1 MVVAI
6 YIMTYRLTKPL
17 RSMSEA
23 AKALAKG
30 DFSKRVPVTSD
41 DEIGELAISFNG
53 MTDSLSRLE
62 STRRSFV
69 ANVSHEL
76 KTPMTTISGFIDGIL
91 DGTIKPNE
99 REYYLN
105 IVSSEVK
112 RLSRLVNN
120 MLNIARLESE
130 EFALKRERFDFFGLL
145 CTIMIGQ
152 EKRIEERSINVKGL
166 EDLQSVT
173 VCCDKDLIHQ
183 VVYNLVDNAI
193 KFTNQGG
200 EIVFSLSQ
208 DSENMVFTISNTGK
222 GIPENELPFVFER
235 FYKIDKSRS
244 DVKESTGLGLYIAK
258 MIVSAHKGKISVTS
272 KENEFTTFK
281 IILPKEI

>member
-1 MVVAI
+1 
-6 YIMTYRLTKPL
+6 
-17 RSMSEA
+17 
-23 AKALAKG
+23 
-30 DFSKRVPVTSD
+30 
-41 DEIGELAISFNG
+41 
-53 MTDSLSRLE
+53 
-62 STRRSFV
+62 
-69 ANVSHEL
+69 
-76 KTPMTTISGFIDGIL
+76 
-91 DGTIKPNE
+91 
-99 REYYLN
+99 
-105 IVSSEVK
+105 
-112 RLSRLVNN
+112 
-120 MLNIARLESE
+120 
-130 EFALKRERFDFFGLL
+130 
-145 CTIMIGQ
+145 MIGQ
-152 EKRIEERSINVKGL
+152 EKRIEKRSINVKGL